1 MTGREVC
8 RVAGFPFFRYQVP
21 RSRGGYLLSRRLG
34 WDVHSERHQSRG
46 QQVVSM
52 SPFEQLKALADGR
65 KCSVLELVNAA
76 FSGVISNL
84 LKSAP
89 RQLAAIL
96 RLSKCLQSKL
106 HHLRHFKAPTLQA
119 LIKQDVDPLA

>member
-1 MTGREVC
+1 M
-8 RVAGFPFFRYQVP
+8 
-21 RSRGGYLLSRRLG
+21 LSRRLG
-34 WDVHSERHQSRG
+34 LDVHSERHQSRG

-52 SPFEQLKALADGR
+52 SPFEQLKALAYGR
-65 KCSVLELVNAA
+65 KCSVLELVNTA

-84 LKSAP
+84 LKSAT
-89 RQLAAIL
+89 RQPAAIL

-106 HHLRHFKAPTLQA
+106 HHLRHFKAPTLQV